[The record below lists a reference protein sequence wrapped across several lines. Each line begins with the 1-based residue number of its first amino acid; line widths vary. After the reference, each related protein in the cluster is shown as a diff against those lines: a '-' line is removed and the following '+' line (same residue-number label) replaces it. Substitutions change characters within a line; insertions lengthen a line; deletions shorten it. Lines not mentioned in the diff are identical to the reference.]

1 MSHWQSQA
9 KNRPLD
15 NLYSTYIRAKAN
27 WRCERCHLDCSG
39 NHQYLTN
46 SHFHGR
52 RKESVRFDDD
62 NCVSFCRKCHEW
74 AEAHKKTEYKDWMIE
89 HLGEKEFDLLQMK
102 AETPSKSDDFLMKI
116 IVQEKIKG
124 LEENF

>member
-1 MSHWQSQA
+1 
-9 KNRPLD
+9 
-15 NLYSTYIRAKAN
+15 
-27 WRCERCHLDCSG
+27 
-39 NHQYLTN
+39 
-46 SHFHGR
+46 
-52 RKESVRFDDD
+52 
-62 NCVSFCRKCHEW
+62 
-74 AEAHKKTEYKDWMIE
+74 MIE